1 VSTGPGAERF
11 DERRLLVALFG
22 AGTAAFAQLYAPQ
35 AVLPDAARELAT
47 SASATA
53 LLVSAATLGLA
64 VGVLPW
70 AWVADR
76 VGRVRA
82 MTVAMLGATAVGLA
96 IPFAPSF
103 GLIVAGRA
111 VEGLLV
117 AGVPAVAMAYLTE
130 MLTEKGEASAVPR
143 AAGTYVAG
151 TSMGGLLG
159 RLVAGGVAELFG
171 WRAGVGAVAVACLIA
186 AGVFV
191 WLAPR
196 DRAPRD
202 GTVQDG
208 TVQDGTARDGT
219 ARDGG
224 QADQPRDSGSQRDD
238 ATPGDAAGGGADRA
252 GRLRALLSRRLLV
265 LDAQGLLLMGGFV
278 AVYNYLGFRL
288 TDEPFGLS
296 SGVVSLVFL
305 AYLAGTW
312 SSARTGRLVVRHGRR
327 RVLIGSTGVMAVG
340 VAATL
345 SGWLPV
351 VLAGLVV
358 LTAGFFGAHAVAS
371 GWTPVAAPRARTQ
384 AAAVYNLAYY
394 AGSSVFGW
402 LGGVGFALAGWPGTV
417 GMVLGLVAVAAGL
430 AAAVLRD

>member
-1 VSTGPGAERF
+1 MSTGPGAERF

-35 AVLPDAARELAT
+35 SVLPDAARELAT
-47 SASATA
+47 SASATS

-82 MTVAMLGATAVGLA
+82 MTFAMLGATAVGLA
-96 IPFAPSF
+96 IPFAPTF

-130 MLTEKGEASAVPR
+130 MLMDAGAASAVPR

-151 TSMGGLLG
+151 TSMGGLVG
-159 RLVAGGVAELFG
+159 RLVAGGVAELFD
-171 WRAGVGAVAVACLIA
+171 WRAGVGAVAVACLVA
-186 AGVFV
+186 TGVFI

-196 DRAPRD
+196 DRTVPRGGRGPGEPAPGD
-202 GTVQDG
+202 LPEGPPEDQ
-208 TVQDGTARDGT
+208 AP
-219 ARDGG
+219 DGG
-224 QADQPRDSGSQRDD
+224 RE
-238 ATPGDAAGGGADRA
+238 
-252 GRLRALLSRRLLV
+252 GRLRVLLSPRLLV

-288 TDEPFGLS
+288 ADEPFGLS

-327 RVLIGSTGVMAVG
+327 RVLIVSAGVMAAG
-340 VAATL
+340 VVATL
-345 SGWLPV
+345 SGWLPL

-371 GWTPVAAPRARTQ
+371 GWTPVAAPQARTQ

-417 GMVLGLVAVAAGL
+417 GMVLALVAVAVGL

>member
-1 VSTGPGAERF
+1 MSTGPGAERF

-35 AVLPDAARELAT
+35 SVLPDAARELAT

-64 VGVLPW
+64 AGVLPW

-82 MTVAMLGATAVGLA
+82 MTFAMLGATAVGLA
-96 IPFAPSF
+96 VPFAPTF
-103 GLIVAGRA
+103 GLMVAGRA

-130 MLTEKGEASAVPR
+130 MLIAAGAASAVPR

-159 RLVAGGVAELFG
+159 RLVAGGFAELFG
-171 WRAGVGAVAVACLIA
+171 WRAGVGAVAVACLVATGI
-186 AGVFV
+186 FI

-196 DRAPRD
+196 DRRVTRD
-202 GTVQDG
+202 
-208 TVQDGTARDGT
+208 
-219 ARDGG
+219 DGG
-224 QADQPRDSGSQRDD
+224 PGAPSPDGQVRPEDPVPPENPAPPEDPAPSGHHVPD
-238 ATPGDAAGGGADRA
+238 GGRA
-252 GRLRALLSRRLLV
+252 SRLKVLLSPRLLV

-288 TDEPFGLS
+288 ADEPFGLS

-327 RVLIGSTGVMAVG
+327 RVLIASTGVMAVG

-345 SGWLPV
+345 SGRLPL

-371 GWTPVAAPRARTQ
+371 GWTPVAAPQARTQ

-394 AGSSVFGW
+394 TGSSVFGW

-417 GMVLGLVAVAAGL
+417 GLVLVLVAVAAIL
-430 AAAVLRD
+430 AAAVLQD

>member
-1 VSTGPGAERF
+1 MSTGPGAGRF

-35 AVLPDAARELAT
+35 SVLPDAARELAT
-47 SASATA
+47 SASATS

-82 MTVAMLGATAVGLA
+82 MTVAMLGATAIGLVV
-96 IPFAPSF
+96 PFAPSF
-103 GLIVAGRA
+103 ELLVAGRA
-111 VEGLLV
+111 VQGLFV

-130 MLTEKGEASAVPR
+130 MLIESGAAASVPR

-151 TSMGGLLG
+151 TSVGGLLG
-159 RLVAGGVAELFG
+159 RIVSGGVAELFG
-171 WRAGVGAVAVACLIA
+171 WRVGVGAVALACLVATGAFI
-186 AGVFV
+186 

-196 DRAPRD
+196 DRGPR
-202 GTVQDG
+202 
-208 TVQDGTARDGT
+208 
-219 ARDGG
+219 
-224 QADQPRDSGSQRDD
+224 
-238 ATPGDAAGGGADRA
+238 AALGRPGGGALSDGAAPDSPAPDPAFPERGA
-252 GRLRALLSRRLLV
+252 PRGRRGRFGKRGRFGRLGRFRALLHPRLLV

-288 TDEPFGLS
+288 AAPPFDLS
-296 SGVVSLVFL
+296 PGVVSLVFL

-312 SSARTGRLVVRHGRR
+312 SSARTGRLVLRHGRR
-327 RVLIGSTGVMAVG
+327 RVLIVSTGVMALG
-340 VAATL
+340 VVATL
-345 SGWLPV
+345 SGWLPL

-371 GWTPVAAPRARTQ
+371 GWTPVAAPQARTQ

-394 AGSSVFGW
+394 AGSSLFGW
-402 LGGVGFALAGWPGTV
+402 LGGIGFALAGWPGTV
-417 GMVLGLVAVAAGL
+417 GMVLVLVAVAAGL

>member
-1 VSTGPGAERF
+1 MSTGPGAGRF

-35 AVLPDAARELAT
+35 SVLPDAARDLAT

-64 VGVLPW
+64 AGVLPW

-82 MTVAMLGATAVGLA
+82 MTVAMLGATAAGLA
-96 IPFAPSF
+96 VPFAPSF

-130 MLTEKGEASAVPR
+130 MLTDAGAASAVPR

-151 TSMGGLLG
+151 TSMGGLVG
-159 RLVAGGVAELFG
+159 RLVSGGVAELFG

-186 AGVFV
+186 TGVFV

-196 DRAPRD
+196 DRAR
-202 GTVQDG
+202 Q
-208 TVQDGTARDGT
+208 
-219 ARDGG
+219 
-224 QADQPRDSGSQRDD
+224 DD
-238 ATPGDAAGGGADRA
+238 ASSGGLGDGPGDGLGDKPDGLGDGSGGRIRD
-252 GRLRALLSRRLLV
+252 LLSPRLLA

-288 TDEPFGLS
+288 VDEPFGLS
-296 SGVVSLVFL
+296 SGVVSLVFV

-312 SSARTGRLVVRHGRR
+312 ASARTGRLVIRHGRR
-327 RVLIGSTGVMAVG
+327 RVLIASTGVMAAG

-351 VLAGLVV
+351 VLAGLLV

-417 GMVLGLVAVAAGL
+417 GMVLALVAVAASL

>member
-1 VSTGPGAERF
+1 MSTGPGAERF

-35 AVLPDAARELAT
+35 SVLPDAARELAT

-76 VGRVRA
+76 VGRVRS
-82 MTVAMLGATAVGLA
+82 MTIAMLGATAVGLA
-96 IPFAPSF
+96 VPFAPSF

-130 MLTEKGEASAVPR
+130 MLTESGGASAVPR

-159 RLVAGGVAELFG
+159 RLVSGGVAELFG
-171 WRAGVGAVAVACLIA
+171 WRAGVGAVALACLVA

-196 DRAPRD
+196 DRVASRRQEREVHD
-202 GTVQDG
+202 
-208 TVQDGTARDGT
+208 
-219 ARDGG
+219 DGG
-224 QADQPRDSGSQRDD
+224 A
-238 ATPGDAAGGGADRA
+238 AAGG
-252 GRLRALLSRRLLV
+252 LRVLLTPRLLA

-288 TDEPFGLS
+288 TDAPFGLS
-296 SGVVSLVFL
+296 AGAVSLVFL

-327 RVLIGSTGVMAVG
+327 RVLIVSTGVMAAG
-340 VAATL
+340 VLATL
-345 SGWLPV
+345 SGRLPI
-351 VLAGLVV
+351 VLTGLVV

-371 GWTPVAAPRARTQ
+371 GWTPVAAPQARTQ

-402 LGGVGFALAGWPGTV
+402 LGGVGFALGGWPGTV
-417 GMVLGLVAVAAGL
+417 AMVLVLVAVAAGL
-430 AAAVLRD
+430 AAAVLRE

>member
-1 VSTGPGAERF
+1 MSTGPGAGRF

-22 AGTAAFAQLYAPQ
+22 AGIAAFAQLYAPQ
-35 AVLPDAARELAT
+35 SVLPDAARDLAT

-96 IPFAPSF
+96 VPFAPSF
-103 GLIVAGRA
+103 GLVVAGRA

-130 MLTEKGEASAVPR
+130 MLTDAGAASAVPR

-159 RLVAGGVAELFG
+159 RLVSGGVAELFG
-171 WRAGVGAVAVACLIA
+171 WRAGVGAVAIACLVA
-186 AGVFV
+186 TALFV

-196 DRAPRD
+196 DRAAGERPAGNGPATRGPRALASRD
-202 GTVQDG
+202 PSASP
-208 TVQDGTARDGT
+208 AR
-219 ARDGG
+219 
-224 QADQPRDSGSQRDD
+224 
-238 ATPGDAAGGGADRA
+238 
-252 GRLRALLSRRLLV
+252 GRLRALLSPRLLV

-288 TDEPFGLS
+288 VEEPFGLS
-296 SGVVSLVFL
+296 SGAVSLVFL

-312 SSARTGRLVVRHGRR
+312 SSARTGHLVVRYGRR
-327 RVLIGSTGVMAVG
+327 RVLIAATAVLAAG

-345 SGWLPV
+345 SSWLPV
-351 VLAGLVV
+351 VLTGLVV

-371 GWTPVAAPRARTQ
+371 GWTPVAAPQARTQ

-402 LGGVGFALAGWPGTV
+402 LGGIGFALAGWPGTV
-417 GMVLGLVAVAAGL
+417 GMVLVLVALAAGL

>member
-1 VSTGPGAERF
+1 MSTGPGAERF

-35 AVLPDAARELAT
+35 SVLPDAARELAT

-82 MTVAMLGATAVGLA
+82 MTFAMLGATAVGLA
-96 IPFAPSF
+96 IPFAPTF
-103 GLIVAGRA
+103 GLMVAGRA

-130 MLTEKGEASAVPR
+130 TLIDAGVSSAVPR

-171 WRAGVGAVAVACLIA
+171 WRAGVGAVAVACLVA
-186 AGVFV
+186 TVVFI

-196 DRAPRD
+196 DRRVTK
-202 GTVQDG
+202 G
-208 TVQDGTARDGT
+208 
-219 ARDGG
+219 DGG
-224 QADQPRDSGSQRDD
+224 PGVPSTDGQPPPDD
-238 ATPGDAAGGGADRA
+238 HVPDGGRA
-252 GRLRALLSRRLLV
+252 GRLKVLLSPRLLA

-288 TDEPFGLS
+288 ADEPFGLS

-312 SSARTGRLVVRHGRR
+312 SSARTGRLVMRHGRR
-327 RVLIGSTGVMAVG
+327 RVLIVSTGVMAVG

-345 SGWLPV
+345 SGWLPL
-351 VLAGLVV
+351 VLSGLVV

-371 GWTPVAAPRARTQ
+371 GWTPVAAPQARTQ

-417 GMVLGLVAVAAGL
+417 GMVLVLVAVAASL
-430 AAAVLRD
+430 AGAVLRD

>member
-1 VSTGPGAERF
+1 MTPGPGSGRS

-35 AVLPDAARELAT
+35 AVLPDAARELST
-47 SASATA
+47 SASTTA

-64 VGVLPW
+64 AGVLPW

-82 MTVAMLGATAVGLA
+82 MTTALLGATAVGLA
-96 IPFAPSF
+96 VPLAPTFALVVP
-103 GLIVAGRA
+103 GRA

-117 AGVPAVAMAYLTE
+117 AGVPAVAMAYLAET
-130 MLTEKGEASAVPR
+130 LPAAAVPR

-159 RLVAGGVAELFG
+159 RLVAGGVAEVLG
-171 WRAGVGAVAVACLIA
+171 WRAGVGAAAAVCLVATAL
-186 AGVFV
+186 FV
-191 WLAPR
+191 RLAPR
-196 DRAPRD
+196 DRAPGGRSRHRAPPGRPPGGGGD
-202 GTVQDG
+202 GT
-208 TVQDGTARDGT
+208 
-219 ARDGG
+219 
-224 QADQPRDSGSQRDD
+224 
-238 ATPGDAAGGGADRA
+238 PGPH
-252 GRLRALLSRRLLV
+252 RLRVLLSPRLLV

-288 TDEPFGLS
+288 TAEPFGLS
-296 SGVVSLVFL
+296 AGAVSLVFL

-327 RVLIGSTGVMAVG
+327 RVLVASAGVMALG

-345 SGWLPV
+345 SAWLPV

-371 GWTPVAAPRARTQ
+371 GWTPVAAPQARTQ

-394 AGSSVFGW
+394 AGSSLFGW
-402 LGGVGFALAGWPGTV
+402 LGGVGLALAGWPGTV
-417 GMVLGLVAVAAGL
+417 GMVLVLVAVAAGL
-430 AAAVLRD
+430 ASAVLHD

>member
-1 VSTGPGAERF
+1 MSTGPGAERF

-35 AVLPDAARELAT
+35 SVLPDAARELAT

-64 VGVLPW
+64 AGVLPW

-76 VGRVRA
+76 VGRVRS

-96 IPFAPSF
+96 VPFAPSF
-103 GLIVAGRA
+103 GLIIAGRA

-130 MLTEKGEASAVPR
+130 MLTESGEASAVPR

-159 RLVAGGVAELFG
+159 RLVSGGVAELFG
-171 WRAGVGAVAVACLIA
+171 WRAGVGAVALACLVA

-196 DRAPRD
+196 DRPAGKRQGSRPSHDGDDDDGAAP
-202 GTVQDG
+202 
-208 TVQDGTARDGT
+208 
-219 ARDGG
+219 
-224 QADQPRDSGSQRDD
+224 
-238 ATPGDAAGGGADRA
+238 
-252 GRLRALLSRRLLV
+252 GRLRVLLSPRLLV

-288 TDEPFGLS
+288 TAEPFGLS

-327 RVLIGSTGVMAVG
+327 RVLIVSTGVMAAG
-340 VAATL
+340 VLATL
-345 SGWLPV
+345 SGWLP
-351 VLAGLVV
+351 LALVGLVV

-371 GWTPVAAPRARTQ
+371 GWTPVAAPQARTQ

-417 GMVLGLVAVAAGL
+417 AMVLVLVALAAGL
-430 AAAVLRD
+430 AAAVLRE

>member
-1 VSTGPGAERF
+1 MSTGPGAERF

-35 AVLPDAARELAT
+35 SVLPDAARELAT

-96 IPFAPSF
+96 VPFAPSF

-130 MLTEKGEASAVPR
+130 MLTEAGEAAVVPR

-151 TSMGGLLG
+151 TSMGGLVG
-159 RLVAGGVAELFG
+159 RLVSGGVAELFG

-186 AGVFV
+186 TGVFI

-196 DRAPRD
+196 DRGPRYGRSRD
-202 GTVQDG
+202 GASRDRRQD
-208 TVQDGTARDGT
+208 
-219 ARDGG
+219 
-224 QADQPRDSGSQRDD
+224 
-238 ATPGDAAGGGADRA
+238 AG
-252 GRLRALLSRRLLV
+252 LRALLSPRLLV

-288 TDEPFGLS
+288 ADEPFGLS

-327 RVLIGSTGVMAVG
+327 RVLIVSTGVMAVG

-371 GWTPVAAPRARTQ
+371 GWTPVAAPLARTQ

-402 LGGVGFALAGWPGTV
+402 LGGVGFALAGWLGTV
-417 GMVLGLVAVAAGL
+417 GMVLALVAVAAGL

>member
-1 VSTGPGAERF
+1 MSTGPGARRF

-22 AGTAAFAQLYAPQ
+22 AGTAAFAQLYSPQ
-35 AVLPDAARELAT
+35 SVLPDAARELAT
-47 SASATA
+47 SASATS

-96 IPFAPSF
+96 VPFAPSF
-103 GLIVAGRA
+103 ELLVAGRA
-111 VEGLLV
+111 VEGLFV

-130 MLTEKGEASAVPR
+130 MLIDAGAASVVPR

-159 RLVAGGVAELFG
+159 RLVSGGVAELFG
-171 WRAGVGAVAVACLIA
+171 WRAGVGAVAAACLVA
-186 AGVFV
+186 TAVFV

-196 DRAPRD
+196 DRGPRAGATDHRDRSGAAP
-202 GTVQDG
+202 G
-208 TVQDGTARDGT
+208 
-219 ARDGG
+219 
-224 QADQPRDSGSQRDD
+224 
-238 ATPGDAAGGGADRA
+238 RA
-252 GRLRALLSRRLLV
+252 GRLRALLSPRLLV

-278 AVYNYLGFRL
+278 AIYNYLGFRL
-288 TDEPFGLS
+288 ADAPFSLS

-327 RVLIGSTGVMAVG
+327 RVLIVSAGVMALG
-340 VAATL
+340 VVATL
-345 SGWLPV
+345 SAWLPA

-371 GWTPVAAPRARTQ
+371 GWTPVAAPQARTQ

-394 AGSSVFGW
+394 AGSSLFGW
-402 LGGVGFALAGWPGTV
+402 LGGVAFALAGWPGTV
-417 GMVLGLVAVAAGL
+417 GMVLALVAVAVGL
-430 AAAVLRD
+430 AAAVLRDERDERGWQSSPN

>member
-1 VSTGPGAERF
+1 MSTGPGAARF

-35 AVLPDAARELAT
+35 SVLPDAARELAT

-64 VGVLPW
+64 VGVVPW

-76 VGRVRA
+76 IGRVRA
-82 MTVAMLGATAVGLA
+82 MTVAMLGATALGLA
-96 IPFAPSF
+96 VPFAPSF
-103 GLIVAGRA
+103 ELLVAGRA
-111 VEGLLV
+111 VEGLFV

-130 MLTEKGEASAVPR
+130 MLIASGATSAVPR

-159 RLVAGGVAELFG
+159 RIVAGGVAEMFG
-171 WRAGVGAVAVACLIA
+171 WRAGVGAVAVACLVA
-186 AGVFV
+186 TGVFV

-196 DRAPRD
+196 DRGPRA
-202 GTVQDG
+202 VAF
-208 TVQDGTARDGT
+208 DGTAAFGGT
-219 ARDGG
+219 A
-224 QADQPRDSGSQRDD
+224 ADHGTGRARRPR
-238 ATPGDAAGGGADRA
+238 
-252 GRLRALLSRRLLV
+252 RLRALLSPRLLA

-288 TDEPFGLS
+288 AAAPFGLS
-296 SGVVSLVFL
+296 PGVVSLVFL

-312 SSARTGRLVVRHGRR
+312 SSARTGLLVVRHGRR
-327 RVLIGSTGVMAVG
+327 RVLIVSTAVMALG
-340 VAATL
+340 VVATL
-345 SGWLPV
+345 SAWLPL

-371 GWTPVAAPRARTQ
+371 GWTPVAAPEARTQ

-394 AGSSVFGW
+394 AGSSLFGW
-402 LGGVGFALAGWPGTV
+402 LGGIGFALAGWTGTV
-417 GMVLGLVAVAAGL
+417 GMVLALVAIAAGL
-430 AAAVLRD
+430 ATAVLRD

>member
-1 VSTGPGAERF
+1 VNSGPGAERF

-130 MLTEKGEASAVPR
+130 MLTESGGASAVPR

-159 RLVAGGVAELFG
+159 RLVSGGVAELFG

-196 DRAPRD
+196 DR
-202 GTVQDG
+202 V
-208 TVQDGTARDGT
+208 V
-219 ARDGG
+219 RDGG
-224 QADQPRDSGSQRDD
+224 QADTPPDSRSQRDD
-238 ATPGDAAGGGADRA
+238 AARDDPASGGADRV
-252 GRLRALLSRRLLV
+252 GRLRALFSRRLLV

-288 TDEPFGLS
+288 VDEPFGLS

-327 RVLIGSTGVMAVG
+327 RVLIASTGVMAAG

-371 GWTPVAAPRARTQ
+371 GWTPVAAPQARTQ

-394 AGSSVFGW
+394 TGSSVFGW
-402 LGGVGFALAGWPGTV
+402 LGGVGFVLAGWPGTV

>member
-1 VSTGPGAERF
+1 MSTGPGAERF

-22 AGTAAFAQLYAPQ
+22 AGIAAFAQLYSPQ
-35 AVLPDAARELAT
+35 SVLPDAARDLAT

-76 VGRVRA
+76 IGRVRA
-82 MTVAMLGATAVGLA
+82 MTIAMLGATAVGLA
-96 IPFAPSF
+96 VPFAPSF
-103 GLIVAGRA
+103 GLLVAGRA

-130 MLTEKGEASAVPR
+130 MLTDAGAASVVPR

-151 TSMGGLLG
+151 TAMGGLLG
-159 RLVAGGVAELFG
+159 RLVSGGIAELFG

-186 AGVFV
+186 SGVFV

-196 DRAPRD
+196 DRAS
-202 GTVQDG
+202 
-208 TVQDGTARDGT
+208 
-219 ARDGG
+219 RDGG
-224 QADQPRDSGSQRDD
+224 LG
-238 ATPGDAAGGGADRA
+238 AGGQRGAGLPVADGGIPDGGSSGDGSPDGVAPGGRA
-252 GRLRALLSRRLLV
+252 GRLRALLSPRLLV

-288 TDEPFGLS
+288 AAEPFSLS
-296 SGVVSLVFL
+296 PGVLSLVFL

-327 RVLIGSTGVMAVG
+327 RVLIAATAVMAAG
-340 VAATL
+340 VVATL
-345 SGWLPV
+345 SGWLPL

-417 GMVLGLVAVAAGL
+417 GMVLALVAVAAGL

>member
-1 VSTGPGAERF
+1 MTSGPGAERF

-35 AVLPDAARELAT
+35 SVLPDAARELAT

-76 VGRVRA
+76 IGRVRS
-82 MTVAMLGATAVGLA
+82 MTIAMLGATAVGLA
-96 IPFAPSF
+96 VPFAPSF
-103 GLIVAGRA
+103 GLIIAGRA

-130 MLTEKGEASAVPR
+130 MLTESGGAAAVPR

-159 RLVAGGVAELFG
+159 RLVSGGVAELFG
-171 WRAGVGAVAVACLIA
+171 WRAGVGAVAVACLVA
-186 AGVFV
+186 TGVFV

-196 DRAPRD
+196 DHGIGRRPR
-202 GTVQDG
+202 
-208 TVQDGTARDGT
+208 
-219 ARDGG
+219 
-224 QADQPRDSGSQRDD
+224 
-238 ATPGDAAGGGADRA
+238 GGAGTRTGTSA
-252 GRLRALLSRRLLV
+252 GTGAGTSAGTSAGANAGSEAAPGRLRVLRSPRLLV

-288 TDEPFGLS
+288 ADEPFGLS
-296 SGVVSLVFL
+296 PGVVSLVFL

-312 SSARTGRLVVRHGRR
+312 SSARTGRFVVRHGRR
-327 RVLIGSTGVMAVG
+327 RVLIVSTGIMAVG
-340 VAATL
+340 VVATL
-345 SGWLPV
+345 SGWLPL

-371 GWTPVAAPRARTQ
+371 GWTPVAAPQARTQ

-417 GMVLGLVAVAAGL
+417 GMVLALVAVAAGL